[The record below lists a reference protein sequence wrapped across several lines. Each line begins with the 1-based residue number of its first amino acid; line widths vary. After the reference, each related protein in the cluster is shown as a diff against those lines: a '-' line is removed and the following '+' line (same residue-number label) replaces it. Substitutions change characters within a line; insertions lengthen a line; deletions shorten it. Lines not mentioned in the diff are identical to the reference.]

1 MDTNASDKSD
11 KHPVRVTILNQSFT
25 LLTKGDPR
33 ELEELAQSVDE
44 LMLSVAA
51 KSPNADTTRVAVMAC
66 LHLADRL
73 HSLEQDLAALKER
86 VGRKSEQFAAL
97 LEQAFD
103 PGTKTQTEPG
113 DLSANEDDGAAGEHP
128 DPAPFES

>member
-1 MDTNASDKSD
+1 MDTHASDKSD

-103 PGTKTQTEPG
+103 SGARTQAEPEP
-113 DLSANEDDGAAGEHP
+113 SVNQDDGAAGRQP
-128 DPAPFES
+128 NDAPVEN

>member
-1 MDTNASDKSD
+1 MDTNASNKSD

-33 ELEELAQSVDE
+33 EVEQLAQSVDE
-44 LMLSVAA
+44 LMLSIAA

-73 HSLEQDLAALKER
+73 HSLEQDLTSLKER

-103 PGTKTQTEPG
+103 PGTKTQTEP
-113 DLSANEDDGAAGEHP
+113 DLSANENDGAA
-128 DPAPFES
+128 